1 MTIDDD
7 RTATTSTATNVAS
20 MFLDRVQMSADKEAF
35 RYLVAGEWVS
45 ATWRQTGDRV
55 ETLAAGL
62 LALGIE
68 PEQRVGIA
76 SSTRY
81 EWILADLAI
90 MCSGAATTTVYPNTN
105 AGGTAYILADS
116 ECRVVF
122 AEDTGQL
129 AKLTERRAELPSLT
143 KVVLFDG
150 PGDGDWVITLAG
162 LVELGQKYLFEHP
175 SGVRTRT
182 DAITP
187 QQLAT
192 LIYTSGTTGPPK
204 GVRLPHSA
212 WAYEGTATVGLN
224 LMREDDLQL
233 LWLPM
238 AHAFGKVLI
247 TAQLACGFVTAID
260 GRVDKIVDNMAVV
273 KPTVMGAAPRIFE
286 KAHARIVT
294 TQQAQGG
301 LRARLFA
308 AAFTVGLEVD
318 RRRRAGRAASLP
330 MSLLY
335 GLFDRLVFSKV
346 REVFGG
352 RIRFFIS
359 GAAPLNREIGEWF
372 HAAGLLILEGYGMTE
387 SAAGA
392 CVNRPD
398 QYKLGTVGL
407 PMDGTSIRINDDD
420 GEIQIRGAC
429 VMDGYHNLP
438 DKTAET
444 FTHDGWLRS
453 GDLGKIDADGFLTVT
468 GRIKEMFKTSGGKY
482 IAPPAIEAK
491 FMAMCPYVSQFMVFG
506 EARNFCVALIALDAD
521 LMSEWAAENGLDGAT
536 YQDLV
541 NEPAVGEMIGE
552 YIAKLNGELN
562 RWETIKKWVL
572 LDHDL
577 SIERG
582 ELTPSLKVKRSVVA
596 EQNKQ
601 VLDALYT

>member
-1 MTIDDD
+1 
-7 RTATTSTATNVAS
+7 VAS
-20 MFLDRVQMSADKEAF
+20 MFLDRVQTSADKEAF
-35 RYLVAGEWVS
+35 RYLVAGDWVS
-45 ATWRQTGDRV
+45 ATWRQTADRV
-55 ETLAAGL
+55 ETIAAGL

-76 SSTRY
+76 SGTRY

-90 MCSGAATTTVYPNTN
+90 MCAGAATTTVYPNTN
-105 AGGTAYILADS
+105 AAGTAYILADS

-129 AKLTERRAELPSLT
+129 AKLTEGRAELPSLT

-162 LVELGQKYLFEHP
+162 LAELGQKYLLEHP

-212 WAYEGTATVGLN
+212 WAYEGKAVVGLN

-318 RRRRAGRAASLP
+318 RRRRAGRAPSLA

-335 GLFDRLVFSKV
+335 ALFDRLVFSKV
-346 REVFGG
+346 RDVFGG

-387 SAAGA
+387 TAAGA

-407 PMDGTSIRINDDD
+407 PMDGTSIRINHDD

-444 FTHDGWLRS
+444 FTDDGWLRT

-491 FMAMCPYVSQFMVFG
+491 FMAMCPYASQFMVFG

-536 YQDLV
+536 YEDLV
-541 NEPAVGEMIGE
+541 NAPAVREMVDQH
-552 YIAKLNGELN
+552 IARLNEELN

-596 EQNKQ
+596 EQNKH
-601 VLDALYT
+601 VLNALYT